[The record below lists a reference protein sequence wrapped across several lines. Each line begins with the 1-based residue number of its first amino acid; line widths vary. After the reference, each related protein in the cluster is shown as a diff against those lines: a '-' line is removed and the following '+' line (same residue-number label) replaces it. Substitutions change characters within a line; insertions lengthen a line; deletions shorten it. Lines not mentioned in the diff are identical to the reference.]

1 MARFHETTL
10 AVYFD
15 DLDPFQI
22 LHNARY
28 LLIFERA
35 IGAFWQS
42 QMGWSGPLDLEGNPD
57 QFHVVASN
65 HMDYLRPFRGVGTVR
80 ARLTITKI
88 GNSSLTF
95 RCSIL
100 PMDEDNPHAIGER
113 VVVSID
119 PKTQRPKPW
128 SSHFRETLEPFLEGA
143 HNG

>member
-1 MARFHETTL
+1 MGRFHETQL

-35 IGAFWQS
+35 IGEFWQA
-42 QMGWSGPLDLEGNPD
+42 QMGWGGPLDPEGNPD

-65 HMDYLRPFRGVGTVR
+65 HMDYLRPFRGVGRVR
-80 ARLTITKI
+80 ARLTIKKL
-88 GNSSLTF
+88 GNSSLNF
-95 RCSIL
+95 RCRIL
-100 PMDEDNPHAIGER
+100 PMDEDTPHAVGER
-113 VVVSID
+113 VVVCID

-128 SSHFRETLEPFLEGA
+128 SASFREKVRPFLEE
-143 HNG
+143 